1 MKPDRARI
9 LVEVVLFFVVAALIY
24 LPLADQFG
32 YYNDDWYSM
41 YAARVA
47 GPQIFREIYSID
59 RPGRAFVM
67 MPLYMLFGGD
77 PFYYSLSA
85 YLFRVLGALTL
96 LRLLRLL
103 WPTQR
108 SATLLMS
115 FLFLIYPGFL
125 SQPNAIDFQSHLI
138 GICLAFLSLGFTVEA
153 LAAANVKA
161 RVLFWAGAALTGWG
175 YLSQMEYYIGFEAVR
190 LALIVLLARRENGL
204 WKKTIQSA
212 IWKWLPYAVIP
223 AVYLFWRIFLFE
235 NQRPTTD
242 VDLQFGKLLEA
253 PLETLYRWL
262 VNSVQ
267 SIFNV
272 LLLAWG
278 VPLSDLSF
286 SLDLRSKLISLVLAA
301 AVLAISLLALVWLQR
316 RQAESDDAADWHRE
330 ALWLGLVWLLFGLLP
345 VIIANRAVIFPN
357 YSRYGL
363 VSSAGAVLVLVS
375 VLYQIAQPRLR
386 TALVALMLFI
396 ASVTHY
402 ANGVVHA
409 NFADDVRAFW
419 WQASWR
425 IPQMTKGT
433 TIVANYPRDGIRE
446 SSFVWGPA
454 NHVYYPE
461 LLDGRGVPTGV
472 YALLLNET
480 TVTKVLT
487 RQRSFQDQYNVVGTY
502 PNYRNILILTQPS
515 LGSCVQ
521 VIDGK
526 QPVYSPR
533 EQDAIRVIGPYSEAE
548 QIVLDAPFHV
558 PPEFLFGPEPEHGW
572 CYYYEKAALARQRGD
587 WAEVVRI
594 GEQAQSV
601 ALSESKGQG
610 YEAGDLIEWM
620 PFLEAY
626 AHEGEV
632 ARLRALAPVIASDA
646 YVAQQACQ
654 VLSSMQGVSPA
665 VAEVVQT
672 EFCAKE

>member
-1 MKPDRARI
+1 MKSDRARMSI
-9 LVEVVLFFVVAALIY
+9 EIALFFLVAAFIY

-47 GPQIFREIYSID
+47 GPQIFREVYSID
-59 RPGRAFVM
+59 RPGRALVM
-67 MPLYMLFGGD
+67 IPLYILFGGD

-85 YLFRVLGALTL
+85 YFFRVVGALSL
-96 LRLLRLL
+96 LWLLRLL
-103 WPTQR
+103 WPAQR
-108 SATLLMS
+108 NATLLMA

-138 GICLAFLSLGFTVEA
+138 GICLAFLSLGLTVQA
-153 LAAANVKA
+153 LTVGNIKTQA
-161 RVLFWAGAALTGWG
+161 LFWLGAALTGWG

-190 LALIVLLARRENGL
+190 LALVTLLSRRENSS
-204 WKKTIQSA
+204 WKKTVWPA
-212 IWKWLPYAVIP
+212 VKLWLPYLVVP

-242 VDLQFGKLLEA
+242 VDLQFGKLFEA
-253 PLETLYRWL
+253 PLETLYAWL
-262 VNSVQ
+262 MNFIQ
-267 SIFNV
+267 SMLNV
-272 LLLAWG
+272 LVLAWG
-278 VPLSDLSF
+278 VPLATLSF
-286 SLDLRSKLISLVLAA
+286 SLDLHSKLVSLVPAA
-301 AVLAISLLALVWLQR
+301 VVLAISLLAFALLQR
-316 RQAESDDAADWHRE
+316 RQTETENAADWQRE
-330 ALWLGLVWLLFGLLP
+330 ALWLGLAWTLFGLLP
-345 VIIANRAVIFPN
+345 VIFANRAVIFPN

-363 VSSAGAVLVLVS
+363 VSSAGAVLALVS
-375 VLYQIAQPRLR
+375 VLYQIAWSRLR
-386 TALVALMLFI
+386 TGLVALLLFS

-409 NFADDVRAFW
+409 NFANDVRTFW
-419 WQASWR
+419 WQVSWR

-433 TIVANYPRDGIRE
+433 TMVANYPRDGIRE
-446 SSFVWGPA
+446 SSFIWGPA

-487 RQRSFQDQYNVVGTY
+487 RKRSFQDQYNVVATY

-515 LGSCVQ
+515 VASCVQ

-526 QPVYSPR
+526 QPVYSSR
-533 EQDAIRVIGPYSEAE
+533 ELDAIRVIGPYSEAE
-548 QIVLDAPFHV
+548 QIVLDAPLHV
-558 PPEFLFGPEPEHGW
+558 PPEFLFGTEPEHDW
-572 CYYYEKAALARQRGD
+572 CYYYEKAALARQRGE
-587 WAEVVRI
+587 WEEIVHI
-594 GEQAQSV
+594 GEQAQ
-601 ALSESKGQG
+601 GQG

-626 AHEGEV
+626 AREGEV
-632 ARLRALAPVIASDA
+632 SRLSALAPVIASDA
-646 YVAQQACQ
+646 YVAHQACQ
-654 VLSSMQGVSPA
+654 LLRNIQGVSPL
-665 VAEVVQT
+665 VTEVIQT
-672 EFCAKE
+672 EFCVEQ

>member
-1 MKPDRARI
+1 
-9 LVEVVLFFVVAALIY
+9 LVEVVLFLVIAALIY

-47 GPQIFREIYSID
+47 GPQIFHEIYSID

-67 MPLYMLFGGD
+67 IPLYMLFGGN

-85 YLFRVLGALTL
+85 YLFRVLGALSL
-96 LRLLRLL
+96 LWLLRLL
-103 WPTQR
+103 WPSQR
-108 SATLLMS
+108 DATLS
-115 FLFLIYPGFL
+115 AAFLFLVYPGFL
-125 SQPNAIDFQSHLI
+125 SQPNAIDFQSHLV
-138 GICLAFLSLGFTVEA
+138 GICLAFLSLGFTIKA
-153 LAAANVKA
+153 LSPENIKTK
-161 RVLFWAGAALTGWG
+161 VLFWTGAVLTGWG

-190 LALIVLLARRENGL
+190 LALTVLLARRENAS
-204 WKKTIQSA
+204 WKKTIWPA
-212 IWKWLPYAVIP
+212 LKKWLPYFTVP

-242 VDLQFGKLLEA
+242 LDLQFGKLLEA
-253 PLETLYRWL
+253 PLGTLYAWL
-262 VNSVQ
+262 MNFIQ
-267 SIFNV
+267 SILNV
-272 LLLAWG
+272 LVLAWG

-286 SLDLRSKLISLVLAA
+286 SLDLRSKLVSLVLAA
-301 AVLAISLLALVWLQR
+301 VVLAISLLAFALLQGQ
-316 RQAESDDAADWHRE
+316 QAETENATDWQRE
-330 ALWLGLVWLLFGLLP
+330 SLWLGFAWAVCGLVP
-345 VIIANRAVIFPN
+345 VMVANRAVIFPN

-363 VSSAGAVLVLVS
+363 VSSAGAVIVLVS
-375 VLYQIAQPRLR
+375 ILYQINAPRLR
-386 TALVALMLFI
+386 TALVALLLFS

-402 ANGVVHA
+402 ANAVHHA
-409 NFADDVRAFW
+409 NFSADVHAFW
-419 WQASWR
+419 WQVSWR
-425 IPQMTKGT
+425 VPQMMKGT

-480 TVTKVLT
+480 TVTRVLT
-487 RQRSFQDQYNVVGTY
+487 RQRSFQDQYNVVATY
-502 PNYRNILILTQPS
+502 PNYRNILILTQPG

-526 QPVYSPR
+526 QPVYSSR
-533 EQDAIRVIGPYSEAE
+533 EQDAIRVIGSYSEAE

-558 PPEFLFGPEPEHGW
+558 PPGFLFGPEPEHGW
-572 CYYYEKAALARQRGD
+572 CYYYEKAALARQRGE
-587 WAEVVRI
+587 WGEIVRI
-594 GEQAQSV
+594 GEQV
-601 ALSESKGQG
+601 LRQG

-626 AHEGEV
+626 AHEGEA
-632 ARLRALAPVIASDA
+632 ARLRDLSPVIAADT
-646 YVAQQACQ
+646 YVAQQACH
-654 VLSSMQGVSPA
+654 VLGNMQGLSPL
-665 VAEVVQT
+665 VMEVIQT
-672 EFCAKE
+672 EYCAER